1 MRKSDRPPNYLIDK
15 IVRHTNIIITAP
27 YGSVKYMDAARL
39 LKKEVKKLETFNE
52 ACSKRHCLCHQR
64 QKHWKDPSK
73 KDGETVRPESV
84 LFNGNTPCK
93 GYIPQYERKK
103 YNVNY

>member
-1 MRKSDRPPNYLIDK
+1 MKELI
-15 IVRHTNIIITAP
+15 
-27 YGSVKYMDAARL
+27 L
-39 LKKEVKKLETFNE
+39 CLNE
-52 ACSKRHCLCHQR
+52 ACSKKHCLCHQR

-84 LFNGNTPCK
+84 LFVGNTPCK

-103 YNVNY
+103 YGINY

>member
-1 MRKSDRPPNYLIDK
+1 MEELI
-15 IVRHTNIIITAP
+15 
-27 YGSVKYMDAARL
+27 L
-39 LKKEVKKLETFNE
+39 CLNE

-73 KDGETVRPESV
+73 KDGETVRPEPV

>member
-1 MRKSDRPPNYLIDK
+1 MRHALKDIASAINGK
-15 IVRHTNIIITAP
+15 NIGKT
-27 YGSVKYMDAARL
+27 R
-39 LKKEVKKLETFNE
+39 LKKM
-52 ACSKRHCLCHQR
+52 
-64 QKHWKDPSK
+64 
-73 KDGETVRPESV
+73 GETVRPESV